1 MCVGVSF
8 ITLVGGAA
16 AWPQAARAQQASAQC
31 LCTMEG
37 IAMKPIR
44 PASRHFRGLSR
55 RDFLRTGSTGLAS
68 GLLSA
73 GLIGLAIKQSRGA
86 RELGMDMQG
95 NAAARSGGV
104 PRAPYQKGTP
114 LIEPGVRRSV
124 NGELRTTLQV
134 RYAYK
139 DIGGYR
145 LSLRSYEGMIPGP
158 TLRVRP
164 GDVLRIRLI
173 NDLPPNLDPVP
184 LDMALPHHFNT
195 TNFHFHGSH
204 VSPAG
209 ISDNI
214 FRSMEPGQSYDI
226 EIAVPDDHT
235 KGTYWYHPHHHGSAD
250 VQMTSGMAGAL
261 IVEGDFDDVPEI
273 AGAAEHVLLLNEVL
287 FDYRGA
293 IELYDTVWPEAVPRF
308 LSVNG
313 QREPIIRMRPGEVQR
328 WRIVH
333 AGHEDNLHIALE
345 KHALHAIAFDGIRR
359 SQIDRV
365 ESLLMAPGQR
375 ADVLV
380 QAAAIG
386 TYALQAIAND
396 QGYASPVGPLARIVV
411 DGEPLPMRLPAA
423 LGGAPFATIRD
434 EEVTNTRRLTLTVE
448 QPEFPP
454 AGNYQEFTYFI
465 CGRRFDPD
473 RVDQRI
479 ALGAIEEWTVVN
491 EHDNDHIFHIHT
503 NPFQMVAINGE
514 KLAERDWR
522 DTVVV
527 PRNGS
532 VTFRSRFLDFTGRFV
547 LHCHMMNHE
556 ELGMMQVVEVYA
568 S

>member
-1 MCVGVSF
+1 
-8 ITLVGGAA
+8 
-16 AWPQAARAQQASAQC
+16 
-31 LCTMEG
+31 
-37 IAMKPIR
+37 MKPVA
-44 PASRHFRGLSR
+44 PASRHLRGLSR
-55 RDFLRTGSTGLAS
+55 RDVLWTGSTGLAT

-73 GLIGLAIKQSRGA
+73 GLVGLATRQSSGA
-86 RELGMDMQG
+86 AESGMALQG
-95 NAAARSGGV
+95 HGGASGRTVPAA
-104 PRAPYQKGTP
+104 PFQKGMS
-114 LIEPGVRRSV
+114 LIEPEVRRSAD
-124 NGELRTTLQV
+124 GELRTTLQV

-145 LSLRSYEGMIPGP
+145 LHLRSYEGMIPGP

-173 NDLPPNLDPVP
+173 NDLPPNPDPVP
-184 LDMALPHHFNT
+184 LDMMLPHHFNT

-226 EIAVPDDHT
+226 EIAIPRDHT
-235 KGTYWYHPHHHGSAD
+235 RGTYWYHPHHHGSAD
-250 VQMTSGMAGAL
+250 VQITGGMAGAL

-273 AGAAEHVLLLNEVL
+273 AGATEHVLLLNEVL
-287 FDYRGA
+287 FDHRGT
-293 IELYDTVWPEAVPRF
+293 IEVYDTVWPEAVPRF

-313 QREPIIRMRPGEVQR
+313 QREPAIRMRPGEVQR

-333 AGHEDNLHIALE
+333 TGHENNLLVALE
-345 KHALHAIAFDGIRR
+345 KHDLHAIAFDGIRKSR
-359 SQIDRV
+359 IDRAG
-365 ESLLMAPGQR
+365 SLLLAPGQR

-380 QAAAIG
+380 QAGAAG
-386 TYALQAIAND
+386 TYALGAIAND
-396 QGYASPVGPLARIVV
+396 QGYPSPAGPLARLIVE
-411 DGEPLPMRLPAA
+411 GAPLPMRLPAA
-423 LGGAPFATIRD
+423 LGAAPLATIRD
-434 EEVTNTRRLTLTVE
+434 EEITNKRHLTLSVE

-454 AGNYQEFTYFI
+454 AANYQEFAYLI

-479 ALGAIEEWTVVN
+479 KLGAVEEWTVVN

-514 KLAERDWR
+514 KLAQQDWR

-547 LHCHMMNHE
+547 HHCHMMNHE
-556 ELGMMQVVEVYA
+556 ELGMMQIVEVYA

>member
-1 MCVGVSF
+1 
-8 ITLVGGAA
+8 
-16 AWPQAARAQQASAQC
+16 
-31 LCTMEG
+31 
-37 IAMKPIR
+37 MKPIG
-44 PASRHFRGLSR
+44 PASRHLRGLSR
-55 RDFLRTGSTGLAS
+55 RDLLWTGSTGLAA
-68 GLLSA
+68 GLSA
-73 GLIGLAIKQSRGA
+73 PGLVGLAIRQSRGA
-86 RELGMDMQG
+86 AMDMQVH
-95 NAAARSGGV
+95 SGASRVGV
-104 PRAPYQKGTP
+104 PRAPYQKGAP
-114 LIEPGVRRSV
+114 LIEPEVRRSV

-134 RYAYK
+134 RYSYK

-145 LSLRSYEGMIPGP
+145 LYLRSYEGTIPGP

-173 NDLPPNLDPVP
+173 NDLPPNPDPVP

-204 VSPAG
+204 VSPEG
-209 ISDNI
+209 IADNI

-226 EIAVPDDHT
+226 EIAVPRDHT
-235 KGTYWYHPHHHGSAD
+235 RGTYWYHPHHHGSAD
-250 VQMTSGMAGAL
+250 VQITGGMAGAL
-261 IVEGDFDDVPEI
+261 IIESDFDDIPEI
-273 AGAAEHVLLLNEVL
+273 AGAAERVLMMNEVL
-287 FDYRGA
+287 FDHRGM
-293 IELYDTVWPEAVPRF
+293 IEVYDTVWPEAVPRF

-313 QREPIIRMRPGEVQR
+313 QREPAIRMRPGEVQR

-333 AGHEDNLHIALE
+333 AGHENNLHIALE
-345 KHALHAIAFDGIRR
+345 KHALHVIAFDGIRR
-359 SQIDRV
+359 SRMDQF

-380 QAAAIG
+380 QAGAIG
-386 TYALQAIAND
+386 TYALRAIAND
-396 QGYASPVGPLARIVV
+396 QGYASPVGPLAHVIV
-411 DGEPLPMRLPAA
+411 DGEPLPMPLPTA

-434 EEVTNTRRLTLTVE
+434 EEVTNARRLTLSVD

-454 AGNYQEFTYFI
+454 AASYQEFRFLV
-465 CGRRFDPD
+465 CGRTFDPN

-479 ALGAIEEWTVVN
+479 MLNAVEEWTVVN
-491 EHDNDHIFHIHT
+491 EHGDDHVFHIHT

-547 LHCHMMNHE
+547 HHCHMMNHE